1 MKQATA
7 CIKYLKNFS
16 YEMANK
22 NGKPVKKLMYSVRE
36 RLLRIYEEAA
46 GEPYQSSVKELQRQ
60 DAGIE
65 QKEADIIENL
75 RIISQLH
82 INELRKSLEE
92 RDNMIRKNPAN
103 TKIPFLSQEIREKI
117 RGLKENV
124 DQFRDLERKC
134 ERELNKG
141 SEESRALAQK
151 NYKECKEMADLIDDY
166 CKAFTE
172 EERERAINPSDAGSP
187 MIPSAPL
194 FGSSEAKPSKI
205 DELLPVHANAEEA
218 RDKLASMEKE
228 FNEDL
233 KILMEIVSRANAQT
247 NQIDE
252 KLKQVGEVIEVVDE
266 KMETAVVDI
275 KNLQQSTADV
285 RKKVASMGKC
295 IWITIIVAV
304 VGILGIWIYRIVGN
318 FMGFA

>member
-1 MKQATA
+1 MQIKINRKQ
-7 CIKYLKNFS
+7 
-16 YEMANK
+16 
-22 NGKPVKKLMYSVRE
+22 MYSVRE

-46 GEPYQSSVKELQRQ
+46 GEPYQSNIKELQNK

-92 RDNMIRKNPAN
+92 RDKMISKNPSN

-124 DQFRDLERKC
+124 DQFRDLEKKC

-141 SEESRALAQK
+141 SEEARALAQK
-151 NYKECKEMADLIDDY
+151 NYKECRDMADLIDDY
-166 CKAFTE
+166 CRAFTE
-172 EERERAINPSDAGSP
+172 EERERALNPVDATSP

-194 FGSSEAKPSKI
+194 FGNSGAKMSKI

-233 KILMEIVSRANAQT
+233 KVLMQIVSHANAQT
-247 NQIDE
+247 NQIEE

-266 KMETAVVDI
+266 KMETAVNDI
-275 KNLQQSTADV
+275 KELHKSTADV

-295 IWITIIVAV
+295 IWITILIVLIA
-304 VGILGIWIYRIVGN
+304 ILGIWIYRIATK
-318 FMGFA
+318 FIS

>member
-1 MKQATA
+1 
-7 CIKYLKNFS
+7 
-16 YEMANK
+16 
-22 NGKPVKKLMYSVRE
+22 MYSVRE

-46 GEPYQSSVKELQRQ
+46 GEPYQSSVKDLQEQ

-92 RDNMIRKNPAN
+92 RDAMIKKNPSN

-124 DQFRDLERKC
+124 DQFRDLEKKC

-141 SEESRALAQK
+141 SEDARALAQK
-151 NYKECKEMADLIDDY
+151 NCQECREMATLIDDY

-172 EERERAINPSDAGSP
+172 EERERAFQQTDMGSP
-187 MIPSAPL
+187 MMPSAPL
-194 FGSSEAKPSKI
+194 FGNTGAKMSKI
-205 DELLPVHANAEEA
+205 DELLPVHENAKEA
-218 RDKLASMEKE
+218 RDKLASMEQE

-233 KILMEIVSRANAQT
+233 KILMSAVNRAKAQT
-247 NQIDE
+247 NQIEE
-252 KLKQVGEVIEVVDE
+252 KLNQIGEVIEVVDE
-266 KMETAVVDI
+266 KMETAVTDI
-275 KNLQQSTADV
+275 KNLHKSTADV
-285 RKKVASMGKC
+285 RKKVASVGKC
-295 IWITIIVAV
+295 IWITIIV
-304 VGILGIWIYRIVGN
+304 ILLAIVGIWIYRIVSN
-318 FMGFA
+318 FM

>member
-1 MKQATA
+1 MQIKINRKQ
-7 CIKYLKNFS
+7 
-16 YEMANK
+16 
-22 NGKPVKKLMYSVRE
+22 MYSVRE

-46 GEPYQSSVKELQRQ
+46 GEPYQSNIKELQNK

-92 RDNMIRKNPAN
+92 RDKMISKNPSN

-124 DQFRDLERKC
+124 DQFRDLEKKC

-141 SEESRALAQK
+141 SEEARALAQK
-151 NYKECKEMADLIDDY
+151 NYKECRDMADLIDDY
-166 CKAFTE
+166 CRAFTE
-172 EERERAINPSDAGSP
+172 EERERALNPVDATSP
-187 MIPSAPL
+187 MVPSAPL
-194 FGSSEAKPSKI
+194 FGNSGAKMSKI

-233 KILMEIVSRANAQT
+233 KVLMQIVSHANAQT
-247 NQIDE
+247 NQIEE

-266 KMETAVVDI
+266 KMETAVNDI
-275 KNLQQSTADV
+275 KELHKSTADV

-295 IWITIIVAV
+295 IWITILIVLIA
-304 VGILGIWIYRIVGN
+304 ILGIWIYRIATK
-318 FMGFA
+318 FIS